1 MSIKLGKKLTGLAL
15 CLALSAAGVYA
26 NTLSEVQINAADSG
40 YAIVLK
46 TDSEA
51 RMKKVISSPDKMY
64 IELKDVQASDEL
76 NTVYNNVA
84 NIENVTIQP
93 VSKNDLKITLQGK
106 DISSGKILFENAK
119 TAPAPVQP
127 EEESIELSAPVVNY
141 TPVYDAGIEEV
152 DQTANPQLNSALTA
166 MNIDREKVVTTK
178 NFLKKAANKAGDS
191 NILIALGILAL
202 CAVFMFKP
210 QKQQKQQIKIGLSQS
225 LKDPNM
231 GRELAIARK
240 TSTPAASLRY
250 SGAAKT
256 NYGMNAYKQS
266 QKNPYMTANTAPAH
280 TGISGIPRKPVTPRK
295 SPVVSPSP
303 ARKAEPKMTAMN
315 APIQNPIHAVSENA
329 AVNHRAV
336 TNIDSV
342 KFLESITK
350 IYEKN
355 GRKDLAKGLK
365 DNLKKVQTLPHGI

>member
-15 CLALSAAGVYA
+15 CIALSAAGVYA

-51 RMKKVISSPDKMY
+51 QMKKVISSPDKMY

-76 NTVYNNVA
+76 NTIYNNVA

-93 VSKNDLKITLQGK
+93 MSKNDLKITLQGK
-106 DISSGKILFENAK
+106 DISSSKILFEDIK
-119 TAPAPVQP
+119 TVAAPVLSD
-127 EEESIELSAPVVNY
+127 EESIELNPPVVNY
-141 TPVYDAGIEEV
+141 TPVYDNSGIEEV
-152 DQTANPQLNSALTA
+152 DQTANPQVNSALTA

-178 NFLKKAANKAGDS
+178 NILKKAVNKAGDS

-202 CAVFMFKP
+202 CAMFMFKP
-210 QKQQKQQIKIGLSQS
+210 QKEQKQQIKIGLSQS
-225 LKDPNM
+225 LKDSNAQ
-231 GRELAIARK
+231 RELAIARK
-240 TSTPAASLRY
+240 TAAPAASLRY
-250 SGAAKT
+250 ANTAKS

-266 QKNPYMTANTAPAH
+266 LKNPYMTANTAPVH
-280 TGISGIPRKPVTPRK
+280 SGVSGIPRKPIASRK
-295 SPVVSPSP
+295 APATVSPM
-303 ARKAEPKMTAMN
+303 RKAEPKMSALN
-315 APIQNPIHAVSENA
+315 APIQNPIQTSQVSNTVA
-329 AVNHRAV
+329 QRTTA
-336 TNIDSV
+336 NIDSV

-355 GRKDLAKGLK
+355 GRQDLAKGLK
-365 DNLKKVQTLPHGI
+365 DNLKKVRTVPHGI

>member
-1 MSIKLGKKLTGLAL
+1 
-15 CLALSAAGVYA
+15 
-26 NTLSEVQINAADSG
+26 
-40 YAIVLK
+40 
-46 TDSEA
+46 
-51 RMKKVISSPDKMY
+51 
-64 IELKDVQASDEL
+64 
-76 NTVYNNVA
+76 
-84 NIENVTIQP
+84 
-93 VSKNDLKITLQGK
+93 
-106 DISSGKILFENAK
+106 
-119 TAPAPVQP
+119 
-127 EEESIELSAPVVNY
+127 
-141 TPVYDAGIEEV
+141 
-152 DQTANPQLNSALTA
+152 

-202 CAVFMFKP
+202 CAIFMFKP

-240 TSTPAASLRY
+240 TSAPAASLRY

-315 APIQNPIHAVSENA
+315 APIQNPIHAVSENTV
-329 AVNHRAV
+329 VNQRAV